1 MLTEEALDEACCA
14 GNVGANDG
22 LSDNVAELVY
32 KNGGGIFRLP
42 VNFPGQQGWQISL
55 LLCKSANGG
64 LP

>member
-1 MLTEEALDEACCA
+1 MLTEEALDEACRA

-42 VNFPGQQGWQISL
+42 VNFPGQQGWQIS
-55 LLCKSANGG
+55 
-64 LP
+64 